1 MHLEAMGKLRMRST
15 SAGHDSKVRSPAS
28 PAGGPVKAHV
38 GKLGGK
44 WVTRHAVKFF
54 FDAQPPC
61 RGGLLLFGKLRVTR
75 FHYFALSRRL
85 AISSGR
91 GASKEIS

>member
-1 MHLEAMGKLRMRST
+1 MGKLRMRST
-15 SAGHDSKVRSPAS
+15 SAGHDSKVRSSAS
-28 PAGGPVKAHV
+28 LARGGSGKAHV
-38 GKLGGK
+38 GKLGENGSHA
-44 WVTRHAVKFF
+44 TRGLKF

-61 RGGLLLFGKLRVTR
+61 RGGLSLFGKLRVTR
-75 FHYFALSRRL
+75 FHYFAPSRRL